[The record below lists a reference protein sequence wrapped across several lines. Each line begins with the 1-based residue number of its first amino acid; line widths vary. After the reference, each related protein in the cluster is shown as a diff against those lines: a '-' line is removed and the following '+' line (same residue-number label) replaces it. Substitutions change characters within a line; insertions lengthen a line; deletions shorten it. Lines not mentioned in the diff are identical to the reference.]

1 MKIKWSYILV
11 IAMAVFIVMV
21 VAMGIK
27 MASSSSELYE
37 TDYYEKGEDHATRMQ
52 EEALAKQVNL
62 TFERNESQLRVEFLN
77 GAGEVHEIRCLKLSD
92 SKSDFIINVEKE
104 TIKEKTFPITLS
116 TGIWVIELK
125 GVINKENFFKK
136 LELTI

>member
-11 IAMAVFIVMV
+11 IAMSIFILMV

-27 MASSSSELYE
+27 MASSNSELYE
-37 TDYYEKGEDHATRMQ
+37 KDYYEKGEEHATRMQ
-52 EEALAKQVNL
+52 EETLAKQVTL
-62 TFERNESQLRVEFLN
+62 TFLRSASQLRVEFTN

-92 SKSDFIINVEKE
+92 SKSDFVISGENKAFNEK
-104 TIKEKTFPITLS
+104 IFPFRLS
-116 TGIWVIELK
+116 TGIWVIEVK
-125 GVINKENFFKK
+125 GVINNQKFFKK